1 MNKESIKSAILA
13 VLVIISLFFTWNVWS
28 LRPFNEELQSQLL
41 VERDPINEETKR
53 LFEVVKPQQL
63 YIHDHGTHYSTL
75 NSDYLNGLWREMQEW
90 KYNYSNEGSFAR
102 SVTKGELDHLIH
114 EDGGAKL
121 ELRFYERVPLETFQ
135 TMIEWDTEING
146 ITSFDRILL
155 KVAKANE
162 VQKVYFI
169 SDYDMKIVELTVNHV
184 DASHF
189 VSNLYEKRGDFDPY
203 FVFHKGGKNE
213 ILLPE
218 REVRLFSYQYLSEDI
233 EGEKF
238 KETLFSNPRI
248 VKQDVNSSKNRY
260 TDGIRELSISPSTHS
275 MMYVNPTLRDS
286 NPIEANALIEQS
298 IAFINDHGGWT
309 DDYVLYDILENNQEI
324 EFIMTIES
332 IPVINSKGKPFGM
345 TKISQRWSQNEI
357 AKYERPSY
365 HLKYLLK
372 SQFPNGESTLRSGRA
387 VVEFI
392 KGHEQLKKERIKKIY
407 VAYELSASDRQEV
420 VEVSPV
426 WCIELND
433 GTLMK
438 INENL
443 EKPKGD
449 ENGLE

>member
-1 MNKESIKSAILA
+1 MSGMNKEPIKSAILA

-28 LRPFNEELQSQLL
+28 LRPFNEELQNQIL

-63 YIHDHGTHYSTL
+63 YIHDHEAHYSTL
-75 NSDYLNGLWREMQEW
+75 NADYLNDLWREMQGW
-90 KYNYSNEGSFAR
+90 KYNYSNEGSFAT
-102 SVTKGELDHLIH
+102 SVTKGELDYLIH
-114 EDGGAKL
+114 EDEGAKL
-121 ELRFYERVPLETFQ
+121 ELTFYERVPLETFQ
-135 TMIEWDTEING
+135 SMIEWDTEING

-169 SDYDMKIVELTVNHV
+169 SDYDMKIVELTVNRV
-184 DASHF
+184 EASQF
-189 VSNLYEKRGDFDPY
+189 VSNLYEKRRELAPY
-203 FVFHKGGKNE
+203 FSFNEGGKSE

-218 REVRLFSYQYLSEDI
+218 REVKLSSYKYLSEDI

-238 KETLFSNPRI
+238 KETLFSNPQI

-332 IPVINSKGKPFGM
+332 IPVINSKEKPFGM

-365 HLKYLLK
+365 HLGSRFL
-372 SQFPNGESTLRSGRA
+372 NGESTLRSGRA

-407 VAYELSASDRQEV
+407 IAYEFSASDRQEV

-438 INENL
+438 INQIL
-443 EKPKGD
+443 ERPKGD